1 MELLAPAGSMEA
13 LRAAVCN
20 GADAVYL
27 GADTFN
33 ARMNAR
39 NFSAA
44 DLQEAVVYCHVRGVK
59 VHLTL
64 NTLVLD
70 REMPRAAELIRMA
83 ASCGVDAFIV
93 QDLGMVSLC
102 RQLAPDVPIHAST
115 QMSIHSLEGVLEA
128 AALGCSRVV
137 LARELPAE
145 EIAHICKKSPVEIE
159 VFVHGALCMCYSGQC
174 YLSSVI
180 GRRSGNRGQCA
191 QPCRLPYGYGRFES
205 TRYPLSL
212 KDNCLAGELDELR
225 RMGVASIKIEG
236 RMKRPEYVA
245 IVTRAYRT
253 VLNGGKLTQADL
265 QELETAFSR
274 QGFTDGYFKGQTG
287 SDMFGRRQ
295 ESEDTA
301 DLFASARATYEQ
313 GETQRIGVRFYAMIH
328 RGQPA
333 RLAVEDPDGNLCRTY
348 GPVPE
353 QAVYRSL
360 TAQDLEQQLKK
371 TGGTPY
377 LCTSVRS
384 SLDPDLMLP
393 ASAINAMRRDAIAEL
408 TAKRGRAE
416 KPHLNAYD
424 EPPRYDGISGEPQLT
439 VAVRTADQITSRM
452 LSMKPTVLYVPLSE
466 LVEHPELR
474 QRVGVETQLAAIL
487 PRVIWSGEL
496 VPIARQLR
504 TVYDMGVRQVLA
516 GNLGQLHIA
525 RAAGFAVRG
534 DFGLNIVNSRAMRY
548 LREQGLDSQ
557 LLSFELTLPQIR
569 DISKAVPAEV
579 LIYGRLPLMLMENCV
594 IKNRTGTCTCQTGT
608 VRLVDR
614 VGEEFPIVK
623 DPGTC
628 RNVLLNG
635 KKLYLLDK
643 KDAFRGMG
651 LWALRLQFTTE
662 ISPQAGTDEAYRP
675 AVYRPCGRCGRDD
688 GQVASCPAGGHARQ
702 PSESADH
709 RRRRICGRYRH
720 CCRYHRGHRRP
731 RTGKTPLGAGSTGH
745 APPAL
750 RQDARGRDR
759 SVRMQRP
766 SHRIRSRRD
775 EGNIPHAL

>member
-33 ARMNAR
+33 ARINAR

-70 REMPRAAELIRMA
+70 REMPRAAELIRLA

-93 QDLGMVSLC
+93 QDLGVVSLC

-115 QMSIHSLEGVLEA
+115 QMSIHSLEGVMEA

-253 VLNGGKLTQADL
+253 VLNGGKLTPSDL

-274 QGFTDGYFKGQTG
+274 QGFTDGYFRGQTG

-295 ESEDTA
+295 EGEDTA

-313 GETQRIGVRFYAMIH
+313 GEPQRIGVRFYAMIR
-328 RGQPA
+328 RGEPA
-333 RLAVEDPDGNLCRTY
+333 QLAVEDPDGNLCRAR

-360 TAQDLEQQLKK
+360 TPQDLEQQLKK

-377 LCTSVRS
+377 LCTAVRS

-393 ASAINAMRRDAIAEL
+393 ASAINAMRRDVIAEL
-408 TAKRGRAE
+408 TAKRGRAA
-416 KPHLNAYD
+416 PAHLNAYD
-424 EPPRYDGISGEPQLT
+424 EPPRYDGIAGEPQLT
-439 VAVRTADQITSRM
+439 IAVRTAGQITSRM

-466 LVEHPELR
+466 LAEHPDLR
-474 QRVGVETQLAAIL
+474 QRVSVETQLAAIL

-496 VPIARQLR
+496 APVARQLR
-504 TVYDMGVRQVLA
+504 TVYEMGVRQVLA

-569 DISKAVPAEV
+569 DISKAVPAEL

-594 IKNRTGTCTCQTGT
+594 MKNRTGICACQTGT

-643 KDAFRGMG
+643 KDALRGMG

-662 ISPQAGTDEAYRP
+662 NPGEIDKVLMDYQGR
-675 AVYRPCGRCGRDD
+675 AVFD
-688 GQVASCPAGGHARQ
+688 
-702 PSESADH
+702 
-709 RRRRICGRYRH
+709 
-720 CCRYHRGHRRP
+720 
-731 RTGKTPLGAGSTGH
+731 AGSYT
-745 APPAL
+745 
-750 RQDARGRDR
+750 RGLY
-759 SVRMQRP
+759 
-766 SHRIRSRRD
+766 SRGV
-775 EGNIPHAL
+775 E

>member
-70 REMPRAAELIRMA
+70 REMPRAAELIRLA

-93 QDLGMVSLC
+93 QDLGVVSLC

-115 QMSIHSLEGVLEA
+115 QMSIHSLEGVMEA

-212 KDNCLAGELDELR
+212 KDNCLVGELDELR

-253 VLNGGKLTQADL
+253 VLNGGKLTPSDL

-274 QGFTDGYFKGQTG
+274 QGFTDGYFRGQTG

-295 ESEDTA
+295 EGEDTA

-313 GETQRIGVRFYAMIH
+313 GEPQRIGVRFYAMIR
-328 RGQPA
+328 RGEPA
-333 RLAVEDPDGNLCRTY
+333 QLAVEDPDGNLCQTR

-360 TAQDLEQQLKK
+360 TPQDLEQQLKK

-377 LCTSVRS
+377 LCTAVRS

-393 ASAINAMRRDAIAEL
+393 ASAINAMRRDVIAEL
-408 TAKRGRAE
+408 TAKRGRAA
-416 KPHLNAYD
+416 PARLNAYD
-424 EPPRYDGISGEPQLT
+424 EPPRYDGIAGEPQLT
-439 VAVRTADQITSRM
+439 IAVRTAGQITSRM
-452 LSMKPTVLYVPLSE
+452 LSMKPAVLYVPLSE
-466 LVEHPELR
+466 LAEHPDLP
-474 QRVGVETQLAAIL
+474 QRVSVETQLAAIL

-496 VPIARQLR
+496 APIARQLR
-504 TVYDMGVRQVLA
+504 TVYEMGVRQVLA

-569 DISKAVPAEV
+569 DISKAVPAEL

-594 IKNRTGTCTCQTGT
+594 MKNRTGICACQTGT

-643 KDAFRGMG
+643 KDALRGMG

-662 ISPQAGTDEAYRP
+662 NPGEIDKVLMDYQGR
-675 AVYRPCGRCGRDD
+675 AVFD
-688 GQVASCPAGGHARQ
+688 
-702 PSESADH
+702 
-709 RRRRICGRYRH
+709 
-720 CCRYHRGHRRP
+720 
-731 RTGKTPLGAGSTGH
+731 AGSYT
-745 APPAL
+745 
-750 RQDARGRDR
+750 RGLY
-759 SVRMQRP
+759 
-766 SHRIRSRRD
+766 SRGV
-775 EGNIPHAL
+775 E

>member
-33 ARMNAR
+33 ARINAR

-393 ASAINAMRRDAIAEL
+393 ASAINAMRRDVIAEL

-662 ISPQAGTDEAYRP
+662 N
-675 AVYRPCGRCGRDD
+675 
-688 GQVASCPAGGHARQ
+688 
-702 PSESADH
+702 PSEIDKVLMDYQ
-709 RRRRICGRYRH
+709 GRAVFD
-720 CCRYHRGHRRP
+720 
-731 RTGKTPLGAGSTGH
+731 AGSYT
-745 APPAL
+745 
-750 RQDARGRDR
+750 RGLY
-759 SVRMQRP
+759 
-766 SHRIRSRRD
+766 SRGV
-775 EGNIPHAL
+775 E

>member
-70 REMPRAAELIRMA
+70 REMPRAAELIRLA

-93 QDLGMVSLC
+93 QDLGVVSLC

-253 VLNGGKLTQADL
+253 VLNGGKLMPSDL

-274 QGFTDGYFKGQTG
+274 QGFTDGYFRGQTG

-295 ESEDTA
+295 EGEDTA
-301 DLFASARATYEQ
+301 DLFASARASYEQ
-313 GETQRIGVRFYAMIH
+313 GEPQRIGVRFYAMIR
-328 RGQPA
+328 RGEPA
-333 RLAVEDPDGNLCRTY
+333 QLAVEDPDGNLCRTR

-360 TAQDLEQQLKK
+360 TPQDLEQQLKK

-377 LCTSVRS
+377 LCTAVRS

-393 ASAINAMRRDAIAEL
+393 ASAINAMRRDVIAEL
-408 TAKRGRAE
+408 TAKRGRAA
-416 KPHLNAYD
+416 PARLNAYD
-424 EPPRYDGISGEPQLT
+424 EPPRYDGIAGEPQLT
-439 VAVRTADQITSRM
+439 IAVRTAGQITSRM

-466 LVEHPELR
+466 LAEHPDLP
-474 QRVGVETQLAAIL
+474 QRVSVETQLAAIL

-496 VPIARQLR
+496 APVARQLR
-504 TVYDMGVRQVLA
+504 TVYEMGVRQVLA

-569 DISKAVPAEV
+569 DISKAVPAEL

-594 IKNRTGTCTCQTGT
+594 MKNRTGICACQTGT

-643 KDAFRGMG
+643 KDALRGMG

-662 ISPQAGTDEAYRP
+662 NPGEIDKVLMDYQGR
-675 AVYRPCGRCGRDD
+675 AVFD
-688 GQVASCPAGGHARQ
+688 
-702 PSESADH
+702 
-709 RRRRICGRYRH
+709 
-720 CCRYHRGHRRP
+720 
-731 RTGKTPLGAGSTGH
+731 AGSYT
-745 APPAL
+745 
-750 RQDARGRDR
+750 RGLY
-759 SVRMQRP
+759 
-766 SHRIRSRRD
+766 SRGV
-775 EGNIPHAL
+775 E

>member
-191 QPCRLPYGYGRFES
+191 QPCRLPYGYGRVES

-393 ASAINAMRRDAIAEL
+393 ASAINAMRRDVIAEL

-662 ISPQAGTDEAYRP
+662 N
-675 AVYRPCGRCGRDD
+675 
-688 GQVASCPAGGHARQ
+688 
-702 PSESADH
+702 PSEIDKVLMDYQ
-709 RRRRICGRYRH
+709 GRAVFD
-720 CCRYHRGHRRP
+720 
-731 RTGKTPLGAGSTGH
+731 AGSYT
-745 APPAL
+745 
-750 RQDARGRDR
+750 RGLY
-759 SVRMQRP
+759 
-766 SHRIRSRRD
+766 SRGV
-775 EGNIPHAL
+775 E

>member
-27 GADTFN
+27 GA

-70 REMPRAAELIRMA
+70 REMPRAAELIRLA

-102 RQLAPDVPIHAST
+102 RQLAPDMPIHAST
-115 QMSIHSLEGVLEA
+115 QMSIHSLEGVMEA

-253 VLNGGKLTQADL
+253 VLNGGKLMPSDL

-274 QGFTDGYFKGQTG
+274 QGFTDGYFRGQTG

-295 ESEDTA
+295 EGEDTA

-313 GETQRIGVRFYAMIH
+313 GEPQRIGVRFYAMIR
-328 RGQPA
+328 RGEPA
-333 RLAVEDPDGNLCRTY
+333 QLAVEDPDGNLCRTR

-360 TAQDLEQQLKK
+360 TPQDLEQQLKK

-377 LCTSVRS
+377 LCTAVRS

-393 ASAINAMRRDAIAEL
+393 ASAINAMRRDVIAEL
-408 TAKRGRAE
+408 TAKRGRAA
-416 KPHLNAYD
+416 PARLNAYD
-424 EPPRYDGISGEPQLT
+424 EPPRYDGIAGEPQLT
-439 VAVRTADQITSRM
+439 IAVRTAGQITSRM

-466 LVEHPELR
+466 LAEHPDLP
-474 QRVGVETQLAAIL
+474 QRVSVETQLAAIL

-496 VPIARQLR
+496 APVARQLR
-504 TVYDMGVRQVLA
+504 TAYEMGVRQVLA

-569 DISKAVPAEV
+569 DISKAVPAEL

-594 IKNRTGTCTCQTGT
+594 MKNRTGICACQTGT

-643 KDAFRGMG
+643 KDALRGMG

-662 ISPQAGTDEAYRP
+662 NPGEIDKVLMDYQGR
-675 AVYRPCGRCGRDD
+675 AVFD
-688 GQVASCPAGGHARQ
+688 
-702 PSESADH
+702 
-709 RRRRICGRYRH
+709 
-720 CCRYHRGHRRP
+720 
-731 RTGKTPLGAGSTGH
+731 AGSYT
-745 APPAL
+745 
-750 RQDARGRDR
+750 RGLY
-759 SVRMQRP
+759 
-766 SHRIRSRRD
+766 SRGV
-775 EGNIPHAL
+775 E

>member
-33 ARMNAR
+33 ARINAR

-70 REMPRAAELIRMA
+70 REMPRAAELIRLA

-115 QMSIHSLEGVLEA
+115 QMSIHSLEGVMEA

-253 VLNGGKLTQADL
+253 VLNGGKLMPSDL

-274 QGFTDGYFKGQTG
+274 QGFTDGYFRGQTG

-295 ESEDTA
+295 EGEDTA

-313 GETQRIGVRFYAMIH
+313 GEPQRIGVRFYAMIR
-328 RGQPA
+328 RGEPA
-333 RLAVEDPDGNLCRTY
+333 QLAVEDPDGNLCRTR

-360 TAQDLEQQLKK
+360 TPQDLEQQLKK

-377 LCTSVRS
+377 LCTAVRS

-393 ASAINAMRRDAIAEL
+393 ASAINAMRRDVIAEL
-408 TAKRGRAE
+408 TAKRGRAA
-416 KPHLNAYD
+416 PARLNAYD
-424 EPPRYDGISGEPQLT
+424 EPPRYDGIAGEPQLT
-439 VAVRTADQITSRM
+439 IAVRTAGQITSRM

-466 LVEHPELR
+466 LAEHPDLP
-474 QRVGVETQLAAIL
+474 QRVSVETQLAAIL

-496 VPIARQLR
+496 APVARQLR
-504 TVYDMGVRQVLA
+504 TVYEMGVRQVLA

-579 LIYGRLPLMLMENCV
+579 LIYGRLPLMVMENCI

-662 ISPQAGTDEAYRP
+662 NPGEIDKVLMDYQGR
-675 AVYRPCGRCGRDD
+675 AVFD
-688 GQVASCPAGGHARQ
+688 
-702 PSESADH
+702 
-709 RRRRICGRYRH
+709 
-720 CCRYHRGHRRP
+720 
-731 RTGKTPLGAGSTGH
+731 AGSYT
-745 APPAL
+745 
-750 RQDARGRDR
+750 RGLY
-759 SVRMQRP
+759 
-766 SHRIRSRRD
+766 SRGV
-775 EGNIPHAL
+775 E

>member
-33 ARMNAR
+33 ARINAR

-70 REMPRAAELIRMA
+70 REMPRAAELIRLA

-93 QDLGMVSLC
+93 QDLGVVSLC

-115 QMSIHSLEGVLEA
+115 QMSIHSLEGVMEA

-145 EIAHICKKSPVEIE
+145 EIAHICKRSPVEIE

-253 VLNGGKLTQADL
+253 VLNGGKLTPSDL

-274 QGFTDGYFKGQTG
+274 QGFTDGYFRGQTG

-295 ESEDTA
+295 EGEDTA

-313 GETQRIGVRFYAMIH
+313 GEPQRIGVRFYAMIR
-328 RGQPA
+328 RGEPA
-333 RLAVEDPDGNLCRTY
+333 QLAVEDPDGNLCRTR

-360 TAQDLEQQLKK
+360 TPQDLEQQLKK

-377 LCTSVRS
+377 LCTAVRS

-393 ASAINAMRRDAIAEL
+393 ASAINAMRRDVIAEL
-408 TAKRGRAE
+408 TAKRGRAA
-416 KPHLNAYD
+416 PAHLNAYD
-424 EPPRYDGISGEPQLT
+424 EPPRYDGIAGEPQLT
-439 VAVRTADQITSRM
+439 IAVRTAGQITSRM

-466 LVEHPELR
+466 LAEHPDLP
-474 QRVGVETQLAAIL
+474 QRVSVETQLAAIL

-496 VPIARQLR
+496 APVARQLR
-504 TVYDMGVRQVLA
+504 TVYEMGVRQVLA

-534 DFGLNIVNSRAMRY
+534 DFGLNIVNSRAIRY

-569 DISKAVPAEV
+569 DISKAVPAEL

-594 IKNRTGTCTCQTGT
+594 MKNRTGICACQTGT

-643 KDAFRGMG
+643 KDALRGMG

-662 ISPQAGTDEAYRP
+662 NPGEIDKVLMDYQGR
-675 AVYRPCGRCGRDD
+675 AVFD
-688 GQVASCPAGGHARQ
+688 
-702 PSESADH
+702 
-709 RRRRICGRYRH
+709 
-720 CCRYHRGHRRP
+720 
-731 RTGKTPLGAGSTGH
+731 AGSYT
-745 APPAL
+745 
-750 RQDARGRDR
+750 RGLY
-759 SVRMQRP
+759 
-766 SHRIRSRRD
+766 SRGV
-775 EGNIPHAL
+775 E

>member
-70 REMPRAAELIRMA
+70 REMPRAAELIRLA

-93 QDLGMVSLC
+93 QDLGVVSLC

-253 VLNGGKLTQADL
+253 VLNGGKLMPSDL

-274 QGFTDGYFKGQTG
+274 QGFTDGYFRGQTG

-295 ESEDTA
+295 EGEDTA

-313 GETQRIGVRFYAMIH
+313 GEPQRIGVRFYAMIR
-328 RGQPA
+328 RGEPA
-333 RLAVEDPDGNLCRTY
+333 QLAVEDPDGNLCRTR
-348 GPVPE
+348 GSVPE

-360 TAQDLEQQLKK
+360 TPQDLEQQLKK

-377 LCTSVRS
+377 LCTAVRS

-393 ASAINAMRRDAIAEL
+393 ASAINAMRRDVIAEL
-408 TAKRGRAE
+408 TAKRGRAA
-416 KPHLNAYD
+416 PARLNAYD
-424 EPPRYDGISGEPQLT
+424 EPPRYDGIAGEPQLT
-439 VAVRTADQITSRM
+439 IAVRTAGQITSRM

-466 LVEHPELR
+466 LAEHPDLP
-474 QRVGVETQLAAIL
+474 QRVSVETQLAAIL

-496 VPIARQLR
+496 APVARQLR
-504 TVYDMGVRQVLA
+504 TVYEMGVRQVLA

-569 DISKAVPAEV
+569 DISKAVPAEL

-594 IKNRTGTCTCQTGT
+594 MKNRTGICACQTGT

-643 KDAFRGMG
+643 KDALRGMG

-662 ISPQAGTDEAYRP
+662 NPGEIDKVLMDYQGR
-675 AVYRPCGRCGRDD
+675 AVFD
-688 GQVASCPAGGHARQ
+688 
-702 PSESADH
+702 
-709 RRRRICGRYRH
+709 
-720 CCRYHRGHRRP
+720 
-731 RTGKTPLGAGSTGH
+731 AGSYT
-745 APPAL
+745 
-750 RQDARGRDR
+750 RGLY
-759 SVRMQRP
+759 
-766 SHRIRSRRD
+766 SRGV
-775 EGNIPHAL
+775 E

>member
-295 ESEDTA
+295 ESADTA

-313 GETQRIGVRFYAMIH
+313 GEPQRIGVRFYAMIH

-393 ASAINAMRRDAIAEL
+393 ASAINAMRRDVIAEL

-662 ISPQAGTDEAYRP
+662 N
-675 AVYRPCGRCGRDD
+675 
-688 GQVASCPAGGHARQ
+688 
-702 PSESADH
+702 PSEIDKVLMDYQ
-709 RRRRICGRYRH
+709 GRAVFD
-720 CCRYHRGHRRP
+720 
-731 RTGKTPLGAGSTGH
+731 AGSYT
-745 APPAL
+745 
-750 RQDARGRDR
+750 RGLY
-759 SVRMQRP
+759 
-766 SHRIRSRRD
+766 SRGV
-775 EGNIPHAL
+775 E

>member
-70 REMPRAAELIRMA
+70 REMPRAAELIRLA

-93 QDLGMVSLC
+93 QDLGVVSLC

-115 QMSIHSLEGVLEA
+115 QMSIHSLEGVMEA

-253 VLNGGKLTQADL
+253 VLNGGKLMPSDL

-274 QGFTDGYFKGQTG
+274 QGFTDGYFRGQTG

-295 ESEDTA
+295 EGEDTA

-313 GETQRIGVRFYAMIH
+313 GEPQRIGVRFYAMIR
-328 RGQPA
+328 RGEPA
-333 RLAVEDPDGNLCRTY
+333 QLAVEDPDGNLCRTR

-360 TAQDLEQQLKK
+360 TPQDLEQQLKK

-377 LCTSVRS
+377 LCTAVRS

-393 ASAINAMRRDAIAEL
+393 ASAINAMRRDVIAEL
-408 TAKRGRAE
+408 TAKRGRAA
-416 KPHLNAYD
+416 PARLNAYD
-424 EPPRYDGISGEPQLT
+424 EPPRYDGIAGEPQLT
-439 VAVRTADQITSRM
+439 IAVRTAGQITSRM

-466 LVEHPELR
+466 LAEHPDLR
-474 QRVGVETQLAAIL
+474 QRVSVETQLAAIL

-496 VPIARQLR
+496 APIARQLR
-504 TVYDMGVRQVLA
+504 TVYEMGVRQVLA

-569 DISKAVPAEV
+569 DISKAVPAEL

-594 IKNRTGTCTCQTGT
+594 MKNRTGICACQTGT

-643 KDAFRGMG
+643 KDALRGMG

-662 ISPQAGTDEAYRP
+662 NPGEIDKVLMDYQGR
-675 AVYRPCGRCGRDD
+675 AVFD
-688 GQVASCPAGGHARQ
+688 
-702 PSESADH
+702 
-709 RRRRICGRYRH
+709 
-720 CCRYHRGHRRP
+720 
-731 RTGKTPLGAGSTGH
+731 AGSYT
-745 APPAL
+745 
-750 RQDARGRDR
+750 RGLY
-759 SVRMQRP
+759 
-766 SHRIRSRRD
+766 SRGV
-775 EGNIPHAL
+775 E

>member
-33 ARMNAR
+33 ARINAR

-70 REMPRAAELIRMA
+70 REMPRAAELIRLA

-253 VLNGGKLTQADL
+253 VLNGGKLMPSDL

-274 QGFTDGYFKGQTG
+274 QGFTDGYFRGQTG

-295 ESEDTA
+295 EGEDTA

-313 GETQRIGVRFYAMIH
+313 GEPQRIGVRFYAMIR
-328 RGQPA
+328 RGEPA
-333 RLAVEDPDGNLCRTY
+333 QLAVEDPDGNLCRTR

-360 TAQDLEQQLKK
+360 TPQDLEQQLKK

-377 LCTSVRS
+377 LCTAVRS

-393 ASAINAMRRDAIAEL
+393 ASAINAMRRDVIAEL
-408 TAKRGRAE
+408 TAKRGRAA
-416 KPHLNAYD
+416 PARLNAYD
-424 EPPRYDGISGEPQLT
+424 EPPRYDGIAGEPQLT
-439 VAVRTADQITSRM
+439 IAVRTAGQITSRM

-466 LVEHPELR
+466 LAEHPDLP

-569 DISKAVPAEV
+569 DISKAVPAEL

-594 IKNRTGTCTCQTGT
+594 MKNRTGICACQTGT

-643 KDAFRGMG
+643 KDALRGMG

-662 ISPQAGTDEAYRP
+662 NPGEIDKVLMDYQGR
-675 AVYRPCGRCGRDD
+675 AVFD
-688 GQVASCPAGGHARQ
+688 
-702 PSESADH
+702 
-709 RRRRICGRYRH
+709 
-720 CCRYHRGHRRP
+720 
-731 RTGKTPLGAGSTGH
+731 AGSYT
-745 APPAL
+745 
-750 RQDARGRDR
+750 RGLY
-759 SVRMQRP
+759 
-766 SHRIRSRRD
+766 SRGV
-775 EGNIPHAL
+775 E

>member
-83 ASCGVDAFIV
+83 ATCGVDAFIV
-93 QDLGMVSLC
+93 QDLGVVSLC
-102 RQLAPDVPIHAST
+102 RQLAPDVPVHAST
-115 QMSIHSLEGVLEA
+115 QMSIHSLEGVQEA

-145 EIAHICKKSPVEIE
+145 EIAHICKRSPVEIE

-212 KDNCLAGELDELR
+212 KDNCLADELDELR

-253 VLNGGKLTQADL
+253 VLNGGKLTPADL

-295 ESEDTA
+295 EGEDTSE
-301 DLFASARATYEQ
+301 LFASARATYEQ
-313 GETQRIGVRFYAMIH
+313 GETQRIGVRFYAMIR
-328 RGQPA
+328 RGEPA

-360 TAQDLEQQLKK
+360 TPQDLEQQLKK

-393 ASAINAMRRDAIAEL
+393 ASAINAMRRDVIAEL
-408 TAKRGRAE
+408 TAKRGRAA
-416 KPHLNAYD
+416 PAHLNAYD

-439 VAVRTADQITSRM
+439 VAVRTAEQITSRM

-466 LVEHPELR
+466 LAEHPELR

-496 VPIARQLR
+496 VPVARQLR
-504 TVYDMGVRQVLA
+504 MVYDMGVRQVLA

-569 DISKAVPAEV
+569 DISKAVPAEL

-594 IKNRTGTCTCQTGT
+594 MKNRTGICACQTGT

-643 KDAFRGMG
+643 KDALRGMG

-662 ISPQAGTDEAYRP
+662 NPGEIDKVLMDYQGR
-675 AVYRPCGRCGRDD
+675 AVFD
-688 GQVASCPAGGHARQ
+688 
-702 PSESADH
+702 
-709 RRRRICGRYRH
+709 
-720 CCRYHRGHRRP
+720 
-731 RTGKTPLGAGSTGH
+731 AGSYT
-745 APPAL
+745 
-750 RQDARGRDR
+750 RGLY
-759 SVRMQRP
+759 
-766 SHRIRSRRD
+766 SRGV
-775 EGNIPHAL
+775 E

>member
-295 ESEDTA
+295 ESADTA

-384 SLDPDLMLP
+384 SLDSDLMLP
-393 ASAINAMRRDAIAEL
+393 ASAINAMRRDVIAEL

-662 ISPQAGTDEAYRP
+662 N
-675 AVYRPCGRCGRDD
+675 
-688 GQVASCPAGGHARQ
+688 
-702 PSESADH
+702 PSEIDKVLMDYQ
-709 RRRRICGRYRH
+709 GRAVFD
-720 CCRYHRGHRRP
+720 
-731 RTGKTPLGAGSTGH
+731 AGSYT
-745 APPAL
+745 
-750 RQDARGRDR
+750 RGLY
-759 SVRMQRP
+759 
-766 SHRIRSRRD
+766 SRGV
-775 EGNIPHAL
+775 E

>member
-33 ARMNAR
+33 ARINAR

-70 REMPRAAELIRMA
+70 REMPRAAELIRLA

-93 QDLGMVSLC
+93 QDLGVVSLC

-115 QMSIHSLEGVLEA
+115 QMSIHSLEGVMEA

-145 EIAHICKKSPVEIE
+145 EIAHICKRSPVEIE

-253 VLNGGKLTQADL
+253 VLNGGKLMPSDL

-274 QGFTDGYFKGQTG
+274 QGFTDGYFRGQTG

-295 ESEDTA
+295 EGEDTA

-313 GETQRIGVRFYAMIH
+313 GEPQRIGVRFYAMIR
-328 RGQPA
+328 RGEPA
-333 RLAVEDPDGNLCRTY
+333 QLAVEDPDGNLCRTR

-360 TAQDLEQQLKK
+360 TPQDLEQQLKK

-377 LCTSVRS
+377 LCTAVRS

-393 ASAINAMRRDAIAEL
+393 ASAINAMRRDVIAEL
-408 TAKRGRAE
+408 TAKRGRAA
-416 KPHLNAYD
+416 PARLNAYD
-424 EPPRYDGISGEPQLT
+424 EPPRYDGIAGEPQLT
-439 VAVRTADQITSRM
+439 IAVRTVGQITSRM

-466 LVEHPELR
+466 LAEHPDLR
-474 QRVGVETQLAAIL
+474 QRVSVETQLAAIL

-496 VPIARQLR
+496 APVARQLR
-504 TVYDMGVRQVLA
+504 TVYEMGVRQVLA

-569 DISKAVPAEV
+569 DISKAVPAEL

-594 IKNRTGTCTCQTGT
+594 MKNRTGICACQTGT

-643 KDAFRGMG
+643 KDALRGMG

-662 ISPQAGTDEAYRP
+662 NPGEIDKVLMDYQGR
-675 AVYRPCGRCGRDD
+675 AVFD
-688 GQVASCPAGGHARQ
+688 
-702 PSESADH
+702 
-709 RRRRICGRYRH
+709 
-720 CCRYHRGHRRP
+720 
-731 RTGKTPLGAGSTGH
+731 AGSYT
-745 APPAL
+745 
-750 RQDARGRDR
+750 RGLY
-759 SVRMQRP
+759 
-766 SHRIRSRRD
+766 SRGV
-775 EGNIPHAL
+775 E

>member
-13 LRAAVCN
+13 LRAAICN

-70 REMPRAAELIRMA
+70 REMPRAAELIRLA

-93 QDLGMVSLC
+93 QDLGVVSLC

-115 QMSIHSLEGVLEA
+115 QMSIHSLEGVMEA

-253 VLNGGKLTQADL
+253 VLNGGKLTPSDL

-274 QGFTDGYFKGQTG
+274 QGFTDGYFRGQTG

-295 ESEDTA
+295 EGEDTA

-313 GETQRIGVRFYAMIH
+313 GEPQRIGVRFYAMIR
-328 RGQPA
+328 RGEPA
-333 RLAVEDPDGNLCRTY
+333 QLAVEDPDGNLCRTR

-360 TAQDLEQQLKK
+360 TPQDLEQQLKK

-377 LCTSVRS
+377 LCTAVRS

-393 ASAINAMRRDAIAEL
+393 ASAINAMRRDVIAEL
-408 TAKRGRAE
+408 TAKRGRAA
-416 KPHLNAYD
+416 PAHLNAYD
-424 EPPRYDGISGEPQLT
+424 EPPRYDGIAGEPQLT
-439 VAVRTADQITSRM
+439 IAVRTAGQITSRM

-466 LVEHPELR
+466 LAEHPDLP
-474 QRVGVETQLAAIL
+474 QRVSVETQLAAIL

-496 VPIARQLR
+496 APVARQLR
-504 TVYDMGVRQVLA
+504 TVYEMGVRQVLA

-569 DISKAVPAEV
+569 DISKAVPAEL

-594 IKNRTGTCTCQTGT
+594 MKNRTGICACQTGT

-643 KDAFRGMG
+643 KDALRGMG

-662 ISPQAGTDEAYRP
+662 NPGEIDKVLMDYQGR
-675 AVYRPCGRCGRDD
+675 AVFD
-688 GQVASCPAGGHARQ
+688 
-702 PSESADH
+702 
-709 RRRRICGRYRH
+709 
-720 CCRYHRGHRRP
+720 
-731 RTGKTPLGAGSTGH
+731 AGSYT
-745 APPAL
+745 
-750 RQDARGRDR
+750 RGLY
-759 SVRMQRP
+759 
-766 SHRIRSRRD
+766 SRGV
-775 EGNIPHAL
+775 E

>member
-83 ASCGVDAFIV
+83 ATCGVDAFIV
-93 QDLGMVSLC
+93 QDLGVVSLC
-102 RQLAPDVPIHAST
+102 RQLAPDVPVHAST
-115 QMSIHSLEGVLEA
+115 QMSIHSLEGVQEA

-145 EIAHICKKSPVEIE
+145 EIAHICKRSPVEIE

-253 VLNGGKLTQADL
+253 VLNGGKLTPADL

-295 ESEDTA
+295 EGEDTA

-313 GETQRIGVRFYAMIH
+313 GEPQRIGVRFYAMIR
-328 RGQPA
+328 RGEPA
-333 RLAVEDPDGNLCRTY
+333 QLAVEDPDGNLCRTR

-360 TAQDLEQQLKK
+360 TPQDLEQQLKK

-393 ASAINAMRRDAIAEL
+393 ASAINAMRRDVIAEL
-408 TAKRGRAE
+408 TAKRGRAA
-416 KPHLNAYD
+416 PAHLNAYD

-439 VAVRTADQITSRM
+439 VAVRTAEQITSRM

-466 LVEHPELR
+466 LAEHPELR

-496 VPIARQLR
+496 VPVARQLR
-504 TVYDMGVRQVLA
+504 MVYDMGVRQVLA

-548 LREQGLDSQ
+548 LREQGFDSQ

-579 LIYGRLPLMLMENCV
+579 LIYGRLPLMVMENCI

-662 ISPQAGTDEAYRP
+662 NPGEIDKVLMDYQGR
-675 AVYRPCGRCGRDD
+675 AVFD
-688 GQVASCPAGGHARQ
+688 
-702 PSESADH
+702 
-709 RRRRICGRYRH
+709 
-720 CCRYHRGHRRP
+720 
-731 RTGKTPLGAGSTGH
+731 AGSYT
-745 APPAL
+745 
-750 RQDARGRDR
+750 RGLY
-759 SVRMQRP
+759 
-766 SHRIRSRRD
+766 SRGV
-775 EGNIPHAL
+775 E

>member
-33 ARMNAR
+33 ARINAR

-70 REMPRAAELIRMA
+70 REMPRAAELIRLA

-93 QDLGMVSLC
+93 QDLGVVSLC

-115 QMSIHSLEGVLEA
+115 QMSIHSLEGVMEA

-145 EIAHICKKSPVEIE
+145 EIAHICKRSPVEIE

-253 VLNGGKLTQADL
+253 VLNGGKLMPSDL

-274 QGFTDGYFKGQTG
+274 QGFTDGYFRGQTG
-287 SDMFGRRQ
+287 SNMFGRRQ
-295 ESEDTA
+295 EGEDTA

-313 GETQRIGVRFYAMIH
+313 GEPQRIGVRFYAMIR
-328 RGQPA
+328 RGEPA
-333 RLAVEDPDGNLCRTY
+333 QLAVEDPDGNLCRAR

-360 TAQDLEQQLKK
+360 TPQDLEQQLKK

-377 LCTSVRS
+377 LCTAVRS

-393 ASAINAMRRDAIAEL
+393 ASAINAMRRDVIAEL
-408 TAKRGRAE
+408 TAKRGRAA
-416 KPHLNAYD
+416 PARLNAYD
-424 EPPRYDGISGEPQLT
+424 EPPRYDGIAGEPQLT
-439 VAVRTADQITSRM
+439 IAVRTAGQITSRM

-466 LVEHPELR
+466 LAEHPDLP
-474 QRVGVETQLAAIL
+474 QRVSVETQLAAIL

-496 VPIARQLR
+496 APIARQLR
-504 TVYDMGVRQVLA
+504 TVYEMGVRQVLA

-569 DISKAVPAEV
+569 DISKAVPAEL

-594 IKNRTGTCTCQTGT
+594 MKNRTGICACQTGT

-643 KDAFRGMG
+643 KDALRGMG

-662 ISPQAGTDEAYRP
+662 NPGEIDKVLMDYQGR
-675 AVYRPCGRCGRDD
+675 AVFD
-688 GQVASCPAGGHARQ
+688 
-702 PSESADH
+702 
-709 RRRRICGRYRH
+709 
-720 CCRYHRGHRRP
+720 
-731 RTGKTPLGAGSTGH
+731 AGSYT
-745 APPAL
+745 
-750 RQDARGRDR
+750 RGLY
-759 SVRMQRP
+759 
-766 SHRIRSRRD
+766 SRGV
-775 EGNIPHAL
+775 E

>member
-70 REMPRAAELIRMA
+70 REMPRAAELIRLA

-93 QDLGMVSLC
+93 QDLGVVSLC

-253 VLNGGKLTQADL
+253 VLNGGKLMPSDL

-274 QGFTDGYFKGQTG
+274 QGFTDGYFRGQTG

-295 ESEDTA
+295 EGEDTA

-313 GETQRIGVRFYAMIH
+313 GEPQRIGVRFYAMIR
-328 RGQPA
+328 RGEPA
-333 RLAVEDPDGNLCRTY
+333 QLAVEDPDGNLCRTR

-360 TAQDLEQQLKK
+360 TPQDLEQQLKK

-377 LCTSVRS
+377 LCTAVRS

-393 ASAINAMRRDAIAEL
+393 ASAINAMRRDVIAEL
-408 TAKRGRAE
+408 TAKRGRAA
-416 KPHLNAYD
+416 PARLNAYD
-424 EPPRYDGISGEPQLT
+424 EPPRYDGIAGEPQLT
-439 VAVRTADQITSRM
+439 IAVRTAGQITSRM

-466 LVEHPELR
+466 LAEHPDLP
-474 QRVGVETQLAAIL
+474 QRVSVETQLAAIL

-496 VPIARQLR
+496 APVARQLR
-504 TVYDMGVRQVLA
+504 MVYEMGVRQVLA

-569 DISKAVPAEV
+569 DISKAVPAEL

-594 IKNRTGTCTCQTGT
+594 MKNRTGICACQTGT

-643 KDAFRGMG
+643 KDALRGMG

-662 ISPQAGTDEAYRP
+662 NPGEIDKVLMDYQGR
-675 AVYRPCGRCGRDD
+675 AVFD
-688 GQVASCPAGGHARQ
+688 
-702 PSESADH
+702 
-709 RRRRICGRYRH
+709 
-720 CCRYHRGHRRP
+720 
-731 RTGKTPLGAGSTGH
+731 AGSYT
-745 APPAL
+745 
-750 RQDARGRDR
+750 RGLY
-759 SVRMQRP
+759 
-766 SHRIRSRRD
+766 SRGV
-775 EGNIPHAL
+775 E

>member
-44 DLQEAVVYCHVRGVK
+44 DLQEAIVYCHVRGVK

-393 ASAINAMRRDAIAEL
+393 ASAINAMRRDVIAEL

-548 LREQGLDSQ
+548 LREQGLESQ

-569 DISKAVPAEV
+569 DVSKAVPAEV

-662 ISPQAGTDEAYRP
+662 N
-675 AVYRPCGRCGRDD
+675 
-688 GQVASCPAGGHARQ
+688 
-702 PSESADH
+702 PSEIDKVLMDYQ
-709 RRRRICGRYRH
+709 GRAVFD
-720 CCRYHRGHRRP
+720 
-731 RTGKTPLGAGSTGH
+731 AGSYT
-745 APPAL
+745 
-750 RQDARGRDR
+750 RGLY
-759 SVRMQRP
+759 
-766 SHRIRSRRD
+766 SRGV
-775 EGNIPHAL
+775 E

>member
-70 REMPRAAELIRMA
+70 REMPRAAELIRLA

-93 QDLGMVSLC
+93 QDLGVVSLC

-115 QMSIHSLEGVLEA
+115 QMSIHSLEGVMEA

-253 VLNGGKLTQADL
+253 VLNGGKLTPSDL

-274 QGFTDGYFKGQTG
+274 QGFTDGYFRGQTG

-295 ESEDTA
+295 EGEDTA

-313 GETQRIGVRFYAMIH
+313 GEPQRIGVRFYAMIR
-328 RGQPA
+328 RGEPA
-333 RLAVEDPDGNLCRTY
+333 QLAVEDPDGNLCRTR

-360 TAQDLEQQLKK
+360 TPQDLEQQLKK

-377 LCTSVRS
+377 LCTAVRS

-393 ASAINAMRRDAIAEL
+393 ASAINAMRRDVIAEL
-408 TAKRGRAE
+408 TAKRGRAA
-416 KPHLNAYD
+416 PAHLNAYD
-424 EPPRYDGISGEPQLT
+424 EPPRYDGIAGEPQLT
-439 VAVRTADQITSRM
+439 IAVRTAGQITSRM

-466 LVEHPELR
+466 LAEHPDLP

-496 VPIARQLR
+496 APVARQLR
-504 TVYDMGVRQVLA
+504 TVYEMGVRQVLA

-569 DISKAVPAEV
+569 DISKAVPAEL

-594 IKNRTGTCTCQTGT
+594 MKNRTGICACQTGT

-643 KDAFRGMG
+643 KDALRGMG

-662 ISPQAGTDEAYRP
+662 NPGEIDKVLMDYQGR
-675 AVYRPCGRCGRDD
+675 AVFD
-688 GQVASCPAGGHARQ
+688 
-702 PSESADH
+702 
-709 RRRRICGRYRH
+709 
-720 CCRYHRGHRRP
+720 
-731 RTGKTPLGAGSTGH
+731 AGSYT
-745 APPAL
+745 
-750 RQDARGRDR
+750 RGLY
-759 SVRMQRP
+759 
-766 SHRIRSRRD
+766 SRGV
-775 EGNIPHAL
+775 E

>member
-70 REMPRAAELIRMA
+70 REMPRAAELIRLA

-93 QDLGMVSLC
+93 QDLGVVSLC

-212 KDNCLAGELDELR
+212 KDNCLVGELDELR

-253 VLNGGKLTQADL
+253 VLNGGKLMPSDL

-274 QGFTDGYFKGQTG
+274 QGFTDGYFRGQTG

-295 ESEDTA
+295 EGEDTA

-313 GETQRIGVRFYAMIH
+313 GEPQRIGVRFYAMIR
-328 RGQPA
+328 RGEPA
-333 RLAVEDPDGNLCRTY
+333 QLAVEDPDGNLCRTR

-360 TAQDLEQQLKK
+360 TPQDLEQQLKK

-377 LCTSVRS
+377 LCTAVRS

-393 ASAINAMRRDAIAEL
+393 ASAINAMRRDVIAEL
-408 TAKRGRAE
+408 TAKRGRAA
-416 KPHLNAYD
+416 PARLNAYD
-424 EPPRYDGISGEPQLT
+424 EPPRYDGIAGEPQLT
-439 VAVRTADQITSRM
+439 IAVRTAGQITSRM

-466 LVEHPELR
+466 LAEHPDLR
-474 QRVGVETQLAAIL
+474 QRVSVETQLAAIL

-496 VPIARQLR
+496 APVARQLR
-504 TVYDMGVRQVLA
+504 TVYEMGVRQVLA

-569 DISKAVPAEV
+569 DISKAVPAEL

-594 IKNRTGTCTCQTGT
+594 MKNRTGICACQTGT

-643 KDAFRGMG
+643 KDALRGMG

-662 ISPQAGTDEAYRP
+662 NPGEIDKVLMDYQGR
-675 AVYRPCGRCGRDD
+675 AVFD
-688 GQVASCPAGGHARQ
+688 
-702 PSESADH
+702 
-709 RRRRICGRYRH
+709 
-720 CCRYHRGHRRP
+720 
-731 RTGKTPLGAGSTGH
+731 AGSYT
-745 APPAL
+745 
-750 RQDARGRDR
+750 RGLY
-759 SVRMQRP
+759 
-766 SHRIRSRRD
+766 SRGV
-775 EGNIPHAL
+775 E

>member
-70 REMPRAAELIRMA
+70 REMPRAAELIRLA

-93 QDLGMVSLC
+93 QDLGVVSLC

-115 QMSIHSLEGVLEA
+115 QMSIHSLEGVMEA

-253 VLNGGKLTQADL
+253 VLNGGKLMPSDL

-274 QGFTDGYFKGQTG
+274 QGFTDGYFRGQTG

-295 ESEDTA
+295 EGEDTA

-313 GETQRIGVRFYAMIH
+313 GEPQRISVRFYAMIR
-328 RGQPA
+328 RGEPA
-333 RLAVEDPDGNLCRTY
+333 QLAVEDPDGNLCRTR

-360 TAQDLEQQLKK
+360 TPQDLEQQLKK

-377 LCTSVRS
+377 LCTAVRS

-393 ASAINAMRRDAIAEL
+393 ASAINAMRRDVIAEL
-408 TAKRGRAE
+408 TAKRGRAA
-416 KPHLNAYD
+416 PARLNAYD
-424 EPPRYDGISGEPQLT
+424 EPPRYDGIAGEPQLT
-439 VAVRTADQITSRM
+439 IAVRTAGQITSRM

-466 LVEHPELR
+466 LAEHPDLP
-474 QRVGVETQLAAIL
+474 QRVSVETQLAAIL

-496 VPIARQLR
+496 APVARQLR
-504 TVYDMGVRQVLA
+504 TVYEMGVRQVLA

-569 DISKAVPAEV
+569 DISKAVPAEL

-594 IKNRTGTCTCQTGT
+594 MKNRTGICACQTGT

-643 KDAFRGMG
+643 KDALRGMG

-662 ISPQAGTDEAYRP
+662 NPGEIDKVLMDYQGR
-675 AVYRPCGRCGRDD
+675 AVFD
-688 GQVASCPAGGHARQ
+688 
-702 PSESADH
+702 
-709 RRRRICGRYRH
+709 
-720 CCRYHRGHRRP
+720 
-731 RTGKTPLGAGSTGH
+731 AGSYT
-745 APPAL
+745 
-750 RQDARGRDR
+750 RGLY
-759 SVRMQRP
+759 
-766 SHRIRSRRD
+766 SRGV
-775 EGNIPHAL
+775 E

>member
-70 REMPRAAELIRMA
+70 REMPRAAELIRLA

-93 QDLGMVSLC
+93 QDLGVVSLC

-115 QMSIHSLEGVLEA
+115 QMSIHSLEGVMEA

-253 VLNGGKLTQADL
+253 VLNGGKLTPSDL

-274 QGFTDGYFKGQTG
+274 QGFTDGYFRGQTG

-295 ESEDTA
+295 EGEDTA

-313 GETQRIGVRFYAMIH
+313 GEPQRIGVRFYAMIR
-328 RGQPA
+328 RGEPA
-333 RLAVEDPDGNLCRTY
+333 QLAVEDPDGNLCRTR

-360 TAQDLEQQLKK
+360 TPQDLEQQLKK

-377 LCTSVRS
+377 LCTAVRS

-393 ASAINAMRRDAIAEL
+393 ASAINAMRRDVIAEL
-408 TAKRGRAE
+408 TAKRGRAA
-416 KPHLNAYD
+416 PAHLNAYD
-424 EPPRYDGISGEPQLT
+424 EPPRYDGIAGEPQLT
-439 VAVRTADQITSRM
+439 IAVRTAGQITSRM

-466 LVEHPELR
+466 LAEHPDLP
-474 QRVGVETQLAAIL
+474 QRVSVETQLAAIL

-496 VPIARQLR
+496 APVARQLR
-504 TVYDMGVRQVLA
+504 TVYEMGVRQVLA

-569 DISKAVPAEV
+569 DISKAVPAEL

-594 IKNRTGTCTCQTGT
+594 MKNRTGICACQTGT

-643 KDAFRGMG
+643 KDALRGMG

-662 ISPQAGTDEAYRP
+662 NPGEIDKVLMDYQGR
-675 AVYRPCGRCGRDD
+675 AVFD
-688 GQVASCPAGGHARQ
+688 
-702 PSESADH
+702 
-709 RRRRICGRYRH
+709 
-720 CCRYHRGHRRP
+720 
-731 RTGKTPLGAGSTGH
+731 AGSYT
-745 APPAL
+745 
-750 RQDARGRDR
+750 RGLY
-759 SVRMQRP
+759 
-766 SHRIRSRRD
+766 SRGV
-775 EGNIPHAL
+775 E

>member
-33 ARMNAR
+33 ARINAR

-70 REMPRAAELIRMA
+70 REMPRAAELIRLA

-115 QMSIHSLEGVLEA
+115 QMSIHSLEGVMEA
-128 AALGCSRVV
+128 VALGCSRVV

-145 EIAHICKKSPVEIE
+145 EIAHICKRSPVEIE

-253 VLNGGKLTQADL
+253 VLNGGKLMPSDL

-274 QGFTDGYFKGQTG
+274 QGFTDGYFRGQTG

-295 ESEDTA
+295 EGEDTA

-313 GETQRIGVRFYAMIH
+313 GEPQRIGVRFYAMIR
-328 RGQPA
+328 RGEPA
-333 RLAVEDPDGNLCRTY
+333 QLAVEDPDGNLCRTR

-360 TAQDLEQQLKK
+360 TPQDLEQQLKK

-377 LCTSVRS
+377 LCTAVRS

-393 ASAINAMRRDAIAEL
+393 ASAINAMRRDVIAEL
-408 TAKRGRAE
+408 TAKRGRAA
-416 KPHLNAYD
+416 PARLNAYD
-424 EPPRYDGISGEPQLT
+424 EPPRYDGIAGEPQLT
-439 VAVRTADQITSRM
+439 IAVRTAGQITSRM

-466 LVEHPELR
+466 LAEHPDLP
-474 QRVGVETQLAAIL
+474 QRVSVETQLAAIL

-496 VPIARQLR
+496 APVARQLR
-504 TVYDMGVRQVLA
+504 TVYEMGVRQVLA

-569 DISKAVPAEV
+569 DISKAVPAEL

-594 IKNRTGTCTCQTGT
+594 MKNRTGICACQTGT

-643 KDAFRGMG
+643 KDALRGMG

-662 ISPQAGTDEAYRP
+662 NPGEIDKVLMDYQGR
-675 AVYRPCGRCGRDD
+675 AVFD
-688 GQVASCPAGGHARQ
+688 
-702 PSESADH
+702 
-709 RRRRICGRYRH
+709 
-720 CCRYHRGHRRP
+720 
-731 RTGKTPLGAGSTGH
+731 AGSYT
-745 APPAL
+745 
-750 RQDARGRDR
+750 RGLY
-759 SVRMQRP
+759 
-766 SHRIRSRRD
+766 SRGV
-775 EGNIPHAL
+775 E

>member
-393 ASAINAMRRDAIAEL
+393 ASAINAMRRDVIAEL

-557 LLSFELTLPQIR
+557 LLSFELTLPTI
-569 DISKAVPAEV
+569 
-579 LIYGRLPLMLMENCV
+579 L
-594 IKNRTGTCTCQTGT
+594 
-608 VRLVDR
+608 R
-614 VGEEFPIVK
+614 V
-623 DPGTC
+623 
-628 RNVLLNG
+628 
-635 KKLYLLDK
+635 
-643 KDAFRGMG
+643 
-651 LWALRLQFTTE
+651 
-662 ISPQAGTDEAYRP
+662 
-675 AVYRPCGRCGRDD
+675 
-688 GQVASCPAGGHARQ
+688 
-702 PSESADH
+702 
-709 RRRRICGRYRH
+709 
-720 CCRYHRGHRRP
+720 
-731 RTGKTPLGAGSTGH
+731 
-745 APPAL
+745 
-750 RQDARGRDR
+750 
-759 SVRMQRP
+759 
-766 SHRIRSRRD
+766 
-775 EGNIPHAL
+775 

>member
-174 YLSSVI
+174 YLSAVI

-253 VLNGGKLTQADL
+253 VLNGGKLMPSDL

-274 QGFTDGYFKGQTG
+274 QGFTDGYFRGQTG

-295 ESEDTA
+295 EGEDTA

-393 ASAINAMRRDAIAEL
+393 ASAINAMRRDVIAEL

-594 IKNRTGTCTCQTGT
+594 MKNRTGICACQTGT

-614 VGEEFPIVK
+614 VGEEFPVVK

-643 KDAFRGMG
+643 KDALRGMG

-662 ISPQAGTDEAYRP
+662 NPGEIDKVLMDYQGR
-675 AVYRPCGRCGRDD
+675 AVFD
-688 GQVASCPAGGHARQ
+688 
-702 PSESADH
+702 
-709 RRRRICGRYRH
+709 
-720 CCRYHRGHRRP
+720 
-731 RTGKTPLGAGSTGH
+731 AGSYT
-745 APPAL
+745 
-750 RQDARGRDR
+750 RGLY
-759 SVRMQRP
+759 
-766 SHRIRSRRD
+766 SRGV
-775 EGNIPHAL
+775 E

>member
-70 REMPRAAELIRMA
+70 REMPRAAELIRLA

-93 QDLGMVSLC
+93 QDLGVVSLC

-115 QMSIHSLEGVLEA
+115 QMSIHSLEGVMEA

-253 VLNGGKLTQADL
+253 VLNGGKLMPSDL

-274 QGFTDGYFKGQTG
+274 QGFTDGYFRGQTG

-295 ESEDTA
+295 EGEDTA
-301 DLFASARATYEQ
+301 DLFASARTTYEQ
-313 GETQRIGVRFYAMIH
+313 GEPQRIGVRFYAMIR
-328 RGQPA
+328 RGEPA
-333 RLAVEDPDGNLCRTY
+333 QLAVEDPDGNLCRTR

-360 TAQDLEQQLKK
+360 TPQDLEQQLKK

-377 LCTSVRS
+377 LCTAIRS

-393 ASAINAMRRDAIAEL
+393 ASAINAMRRDVIAEL
-408 TAKRGRAE
+408 TAKRGRAA
-416 KPHLNAYD
+416 PARLNAYD
-424 EPPRYDGISGEPQLT
+424 EPPRYDGIAGEPQLT
-439 VAVRTADQITSRM
+439 IAVRTAGQITSRM

-466 LVEHPELR
+466 LAEHPDLP
-474 QRVGVETQLAAIL
+474 QRVSVETQLAAIL

-496 VPIARQLR
+496 APVARQLR
-504 TVYDMGVRQVLA
+504 TVYEMGVRQVLA

-569 DISKAVPAEV
+569 DISKAVPAEL

-594 IKNRTGTCTCQTGT
+594 MKNRTGICACQTGT

-643 KDAFRGMG
+643 KDALRGMG

-662 ISPQAGTDEAYRP
+662 NPGEIDKVLMDYQGR
-675 AVYRPCGRCGRDD
+675 AVFD
-688 GQVASCPAGGHARQ
+688 
-702 PSESADH
+702 
-709 RRRRICGRYRH
+709 
-720 CCRYHRGHRRP
+720 
-731 RTGKTPLGAGSTGH
+731 AGSYT
-745 APPAL
+745 
-750 RQDARGRDR
+750 RGLY
-759 SVRMQRP
+759 
-766 SHRIRSRRD
+766 SRGV
-775 EGNIPHAL
+775 E

>member
-70 REMPRAAELIRMA
+70 REMPRAAELIRLA

-93 QDLGMVSLC
+93 QDLGVVSLC

-115 QMSIHSLEGVLEA
+115 QMSIHSLEGVMEA

-253 VLNGGKLTQADL
+253 VLNGGKLMPSDL

-274 QGFTDGYFKGQTG
+274 QGFTDGYFRGQTG

-295 ESEDTA
+295 EGEDTA

-313 GETQRIGVRFYAMIH
+313 GEPQRIGVRFYAMIR
-328 RGQPA
+328 RGEPA
-333 RLAVEDPDGNLCRTY
+333 QLAVEDPDGNLCRTR

-360 TAQDLEQQLKK
+360 TPQDLEQQLKK

-377 LCTSVRS
+377 LCTAVRS

-393 ASAINAMRRDAIAEL
+393 ASAINAMRRDVIAEL
-408 TAKRGRAE
+408 TAKRGRAA
-416 KPHLNAYD
+416 PARLNAYD
-424 EPPRYDGISGEPQLT
+424 KPPRYDGIAGEPQLT
-439 VAVRTADQITSRM
+439 IAVRTAGQITSRM

-466 LVEHPELR
+466 LAEHPDLP
-474 QRVGVETQLAAIL
+474 QRVSVETQLAAIL

-496 VPIARQLR
+496 APVARQLR
-504 TVYDMGVRQVLA
+504 TVYEMGVRQVLA

-569 DISKAVPAEV
+569 DISKAVPAEL

-594 IKNRTGTCTCQTGT
+594 MKNRTGICACQTGT

-643 KDAFRGMG
+643 KDALRGMG

-662 ISPQAGTDEAYRP
+662 NPGEIDKVLMDYQGR
-675 AVYRPCGRCGRDD
+675 AVFD
-688 GQVASCPAGGHARQ
+688 
-702 PSESADH
+702 
-709 RRRRICGRYRH
+709 
-720 CCRYHRGHRRP
+720 
-731 RTGKTPLGAGSTGH
+731 AGSYT
-745 APPAL
+745 
-750 RQDARGRDR
+750 RGLY
-759 SVRMQRP
+759 
-766 SHRIRSRRD
+766 SRGV
-775 EGNIPHAL
+775 E

>member
-33 ARMNAR
+33 ARINAR

-70 REMPRAAELIRMA
+70 REMPRAAELIRLA

-93 QDLGMVSLC
+93 QDLGVVSLC

-115 QMSIHSLEGVLEA
+115 QMSIHSLEGVMEA

-253 VLNGGKLTQADL
+253 VLNGGKLMPSDL

-274 QGFTDGYFKGQTG
+274 QGFTDGYFRGQTG

-295 ESEDTA
+295 EGEDTA

-313 GETQRIGVRFYAMIH
+313 GEPQRIGVRFYAMIR
-328 RGQPA
+328 RGEPA
-333 RLAVEDPDGNLCRTY
+333 QLAVEDPDGNLCRTR

-360 TAQDLEQQLKK
+360 TPQDLEQQLKK

-377 LCTSVRS
+377 LCTAVRS

-393 ASAINAMRRDAIAEL
+393 ASAINAMRRDVIAEL
-408 TAKRGRAE
+408 TAKRGRAA
-416 KPHLNAYD
+416 PARLNAYD
-424 EPPRYDGISGEPQLT
+424 EPPRYDGIAGEPQLT
-439 VAVRTADQITSRM
+439 IAVRTAGQITSRM

-466 LVEHPELR
+466 LAEHPDLP
-474 QRVGVETQLAAIL
+474 QRVSVETQLAAIL

-496 VPIARQLR
+496 APVARQLR
-504 TVYDMGVRQVLA
+504 TVYEMGVRQVLA

-557 LLSFELTLPQIR
+557 LLSCELTLPQIR
-569 DISKAVPAEV
+569 DISKAVPAEL

-594 IKNRTGTCTCQTGT
+594 MKNRTGICACQTGT

-643 KDAFRGMG
+643 KDALRGMG

-662 ISPQAGTDEAYRP
+662 NPGEIDKVLMDYQGR
-675 AVYRPCGRCGRDD
+675 AVFD
-688 GQVASCPAGGHARQ
+688 
-702 PSESADH
+702 
-709 RRRRICGRYRH
+709 
-720 CCRYHRGHRRP
+720 
-731 RTGKTPLGAGSTGH
+731 AGSYT
-745 APPAL
+745 
-750 RQDARGRDR
+750 RGLY
-759 SVRMQRP
+759 
-766 SHRIRSRRD
+766 SRGV
-775 EGNIPHAL
+775 E

>member
-33 ARMNAR
+33 ARINAL

-70 REMPRAAELIRMA
+70 REMPRAAELIRLA

-93 QDLGMVSLC
+93 PDLGVVSLC

-115 QMSIHSLEGVLEA
+115 QMSIHSLEGVMEA

-253 VLNGGKLTQADL
+253 VLNGGKLTPSDL

-274 QGFTDGYFKGQTG
+274 QGFTDGYFRGQTG

-295 ESEDTA
+295 EGEDTA

-313 GETQRIGVRFYAMIH
+313 GEPQRIGVRFYAMIR
-328 RGQPA
+328 RGEPA
-333 RLAVEDPDGNLCRTY
+333 QLAVEDPDGNLCRTC

-360 TAQDLEQQLKK
+360 TPQDLEQQLKK

-377 LCTSVRS
+377 LCTAVRS

-393 ASAINAMRRDAIAEL
+393 ASAINAMRRDVIAEL
-408 TAKRGRAE
+408 TAKRGRAA
-416 KPHLNAYD
+416 PARLNAYD
-424 EPPRYDGISGEPQLT
+424 EPPRYDGIAGEPQLT
-439 VAVRTADQITSRM
+439 IAVRTAGQITSRM

-466 LVEHPELR
+466 LAEHPDLP
-474 QRVGVETQLAAIL
+474 QRVSVETQLAAIL

-496 VPIARQLR
+496 APVARQLR
-504 TVYDMGVRQVLA
+504 TVYEMGVRQVLA

-569 DISKAVPAEV
+569 DISKAVPAEL

-594 IKNRTGTCTCQTGT
+594 MKNRTGICACQTGT

-643 KDAFRGMG
+643 KDALRGMG

-662 ISPQAGTDEAYRP
+662 NPGEIDKVLMDYQGR
-675 AVYRPCGRCGRDD
+675 AVFD
-688 GQVASCPAGGHARQ
+688 
-702 PSESADH
+702 
-709 RRRRICGRYRH
+709 
-720 CCRYHRGHRRP
+720 
-731 RTGKTPLGAGSTGH
+731 AGSYT
-745 APPAL
+745 
-750 RQDARGRDR
+750 RGLY
-759 SVRMQRP
+759 
-766 SHRIRSRRD
+766 SRGV
-775 EGNIPHAL
+775 E

>member
-33 ARMNAR
+33 ARINAR

-70 REMPRAAELIRMA
+70 REMPRAAELIRLA

-93 QDLGMVSLC
+93 QDLGVVSLC

-115 QMSIHSLEGVLEA
+115 QMSIHSLEGVMEA

-212 KDNCLAGELDELR
+212 KDNCLVGELDELR

-253 VLNGGKLTQADL
+253 VLNGGKLMPSDL

-274 QGFTDGYFKGQTG
+274 QGFTDGYFRGQTG

-295 ESEDTA
+295 EGEDTA

-313 GETQRIGVRFYAMIH
+313 GEPQRIGVRFYAMIR
-328 RGQPA
+328 RGEPA
-333 RLAVEDPDGNLCRTY
+333 QLAVEDPDGNLCRTR

-360 TAQDLEQQLKK
+360 TPQDLEQQLKK

-377 LCTSVRS
+377 LCTAVRS

-393 ASAINAMRRDAIAEL
+393 ASAINAMRRDVIAEL
-408 TAKRGRAE
+408 TAKRGRAA
-416 KPHLNAYD
+416 PARLNAYD
-424 EPPRYDGISGEPQLT
+424 EPPRYDGIAGEPQLT
-439 VAVRTADQITSRM
+439 IAVRTAGQITSRM

-466 LVEHPELR
+466 LAEHPDLP
-474 QRVGVETQLAAIL
+474 QRVSVETQLAAIL

-496 VPIARQLR
+496 APVARQLR
-504 TVYDMGVRQVLA
+504 TVYEMGVRQVLA

-569 DISKAVPAEV
+569 DISKAVPAEL

-594 IKNRTGTCTCQTGT
+594 MKNRTGICACQTGT

-614 VGEEFPIVK
+614 VGEEFPVVK

-643 KDAFRGMG
+643 KDALRGMG

-662 ISPQAGTDEAYRP
+662 NPGEIDKVLMDYQGR
-675 AVYRPCGRCGRDD
+675 AVFD
-688 GQVASCPAGGHARQ
+688 
-702 PSESADH
+702 
-709 RRRRICGRYRH
+709 
-720 CCRYHRGHRRP
+720 
-731 RTGKTPLGAGSTGH
+731 AGSYT
-745 APPAL
+745 
-750 RQDARGRDR
+750 RGLY
-759 SVRMQRP
+759 
-766 SHRIRSRRD
+766 SRGV
-775 EGNIPHAL
+775 E

>member
-33 ARMNAR
+33 ARINAR

-70 REMPRAAELIRMA
+70 REMPRAAELIRLA

-115 QMSIHSLEGVLEA
+115 QMSIHSLEGVMEA

-212 KDNCLAGELDELR
+212 KDNCLVGELDELR

-253 VLNGGKLTQADL
+253 VLNGGKLMPSDL

-274 QGFTDGYFKGQTG
+274 QGFTDGYFRGQTG

-295 ESEDTA
+295 EGEDTA

-313 GETQRIGVRFYAMIH
+313 GEPQRIGVRFYAMIR
-328 RGQPA
+328 RGEPA
-333 RLAVEDPDGNLCRTY
+333 QLAVEDPDGNLCRTR

-360 TAQDLEQQLKK
+360 TPQDLEQQLKK

-377 LCTSVRS
+377 LCTAVRS

-393 ASAINAMRRDAIAEL
+393 ASAINAMRRDVIAEL
-408 TAKRGRAE
+408 TAKRGRAA
-416 KPHLNAYD
+416 PARLNAYD
-424 EPPRYDGISGEPQLT
+424 EPPRYDGIAGEPQLT
-439 VAVRTADQITSRM
+439 IAVRTAGQITSRM

-466 LVEHPELR
+466 LAEHPDLR
-474 QRVGVETQLAAIL
+474 QRVSVETQLAAIL

-496 VPIARQLR
+496 APVARQLR
-504 TVYDMGVRQVLA
+504 TVYEMGVRQVLA

-569 DISKAVPAEV
+569 DISKAVPAEL

-594 IKNRTGTCTCQTGT
+594 MKNRTGICACQTGT

-643 KDAFRGMG
+643 KDALRGMG

-662 ISPQAGTDEAYRP
+662 NPGEIDKVLMDYQGR
-675 AVYRPCGRCGRDD
+675 AVFD
-688 GQVASCPAGGHARQ
+688 
-702 PSESADH
+702 
-709 RRRRICGRYRH
+709 
-720 CCRYHRGHRRP
+720 
-731 RTGKTPLGAGSTGH
+731 AGSYT
-745 APPAL
+745 
-750 RQDARGRDR
+750 RGLY
-759 SVRMQRP
+759 
-766 SHRIRSRRD
+766 SRGV
-775 EGNIPHAL
+775 E

>member
-70 REMPRAAELIRMA
+70 REMPRAAELIRLA

-93 QDLGMVSLC
+93 QDLGVVSLC

-115 QMSIHSLEGVLEA
+115 QMSIHSLEGVMEA

-212 KDNCLAGELDELR
+212 KDNCLVGELDELR

-253 VLNGGKLTQADL
+253 VLNGGKLMPSDL

-274 QGFTDGYFKGQTG
+274 QGFTDGYFRGQTG

-295 ESEDTA
+295 EGEDTA

-313 GETQRIGVRFYAMIH
+313 GEPQRIGVRFYAMIR
-328 RGQPA
+328 RGEPA
-333 RLAVEDPDGNLCRTY
+333 QLAVEDPDGNLCRTR

-360 TAQDLEQQLKK
+360 TPQDLEQQLKK

-377 LCTSVRS
+377 LCTAVRS

-393 ASAINAMRRDAIAEL
+393 ASAINAMRRDVIAEL
-408 TAKRGRAE
+408 TAKRGRAA
-416 KPHLNAYD
+416 PARLNAYD
-424 EPPRYDGISGEPQLT
+424 EPPRYDGIAGEPQLT
-439 VAVRTADQITSRM
+439 IAVRTAGQITSRM

-466 LVEHPELR
+466 LAEHPDLP
-474 QRVGVETQLAAIL
+474 QRVSVETQLAAIL

-504 TVYDMGVRQVLA
+504 TVYEMGVRQVLA

-569 DISKAVPAEV
+569 DISKAVPAEL

-594 IKNRTGTCTCQTGT
+594 MKNRTGICACQTGT

-643 KDAFRGMG
+643 KDALRGMG

-662 ISPQAGTDEAYRP
+662 NPGEIDKVLMDYQGR
-675 AVYRPCGRCGRDD
+675 AVFD
-688 GQVASCPAGGHARQ
+688 
-702 PSESADH
+702 
-709 RRRRICGRYRH
+709 
-720 CCRYHRGHRRP
+720 
-731 RTGKTPLGAGSTGH
+731 AGSYT
-745 APPAL
+745 
-750 RQDARGRDR
+750 RGLY
-759 SVRMQRP
+759 
-766 SHRIRSRRD
+766 SRGV
-775 EGNIPHAL
+775 E